1 MKYEEGRHQLKVG
14 EYGVSRGV
22 ATCELLVDV
31 ELLIHIVPD
40 SYEEVETIYTSLK
53 YPWEYP
59 SLGRREDLAS
69 FDEVKI
75 VDIEE
80 KIIPKSDYL
89 VPEYGA
95 YIPVSYLSNDSIEMT
110 NYEGIEYTGTRYL
123 LNKNYSLVNYGTKKS
138 PKIFRKWERVEVL
151 YGRNV
156 MMKRK
161 RSFLQDEDN
170 YFVFLA

>member
-1 MKYEEGRHQLKVG
+1 M
-14 EYGVSRGV
+14 
-22 ATCELLVDV
+22 
-31 ELLIHIVPD
+31 
-40 SYEEVETIYTSLK
+40 
-53 YPWEYP
+53 
-59 SLGRREDLAS
+59 
-69 FDEVKI
+69 
-75 VDIEE
+75 DIEE